1 MLMLIDISYEY
12 VFHAFSDITYA
23 KDVSTAKEGSTL
35 TIYHESFKNVS
46 FCDVKPPFSLDNL
59 RTRSIFD
66 WEMDTTKVNR

>member
-1 MLMLIDISYEY
+1 MSMLIDISHEY

-46 FCDVKPPFSLDNL
+46 FCAKDFFFAK
-59 RTRSIFD
+59 
-66 WEMDTTKVNR
+66 